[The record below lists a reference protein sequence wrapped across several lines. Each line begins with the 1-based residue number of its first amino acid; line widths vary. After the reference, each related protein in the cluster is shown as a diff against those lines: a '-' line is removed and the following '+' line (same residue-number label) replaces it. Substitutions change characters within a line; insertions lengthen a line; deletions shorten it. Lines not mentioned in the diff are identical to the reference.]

1 MNWRYAACILSC
13 HISDTLQVTVWQWE
27 QGPAQIQPSGGDCG
41 RCQLAPLPVTT
52 CQMKS
57 ARSGPAAT
65 SLCTPLSPIVLTLEE
80 NVFNTEITIKNNK
93 PVEVLLAFRAV
104 LFVCYEN
111 SIRLQNNV
119 TDAKGGF
126 HSKWKC
132 GEKMLNI
139 FSFSVQ
145 LLSDF
150 EAVEKEDTD
159 FSNDKEVW
167 QDLKNSHI

>member
-1 MNWRYAACILSC
+1 MNRRYAACILSC

-27 QGPAQIQPSGGDCG
+27 QGPAQIQLSGGDCG

-104 LFVCYEN
+104 LFVMKIA
-111 SIRLQNNV
+111 SGFKITWQTPKVVFIQSGNV
-119 TDAKGGF
+119 ER
-126 HSKWKC
+126 KC
-132 GEKMLNI
+132 WI
-139 FSFSVQ
+139 FSAFQFSCCQ
-145 LLSDF
+145 I
-150 EAVEKEDTD
+150 
-159 FSNDKEVW
+159 
-167 QDLKNSHI
+167 LKQ